1 MRLTPTAADRAIA
14 TQLRKRGRLHPG
26 VEYANTDMGPDASVA
41 DVVALGAARDP
52 AAARLSRA
60 CGIAAAAL
68 LHVDATTS
76 FAEDATATSMMGI
89 DIGSVAV
96 VSLTREV
103 LATCALRPLLG
114 FASPTWIHRGLA
126 ALFAAEDDIAA
137 AEAEAKEETEAK
149 EEEETSP
156 VSKEETSPVSKEETS
171 PVEEEET
178 SPVSKEETSP
188 VSSSVSSASSPSEG
202 SSGIAADGVGSVG
215 GDARAA
221 LASCRL
227 RARVVEVHIAGKG
240 TSAYA
245 VYTIRVSRSGSPDGP
260 EEWVVPR
267 RFRNFEALHRRLVDA
282 GHAPD
287 LLPQLPKKRYLL
299 HSLDGSFVEARR
311 ALLDAYLV
319 ALVSD
324 ATRRDSPDVREFLS
338 PAPDGATN
346 RYALEPARPDRSSR
360 AGSAG
365 ASWGSATIAQGGA
378 ATSFFGAFERPP
390 RGGAR
395 TPRSRGRRGRDSETG
410 AGGRE
415 GPACPGPRAETS
427 TMVLLRGG
435 LRDRRA
441 FVAGRGRARERP
453 DRPRPRPRDADG
465 DGSVGRGRSPP
476 RPRRPR
482 APGLRRFG
490 G

>member
-1 MRLTPTAADRAIA
+1 
-14 TQLRKRGRLHPG
+14 
-26 VEYANTDMGPDASVA
+26 
-41 DVVALGAARDP
+41 
-52 AAARLSRA
+52 
-60 CGIAAAAL
+60 
-68 LHVDATTS
+68 
-76 FAEDATATSMMGI
+76 MMGI

-260 EEWVVPR
+260 EDGWCLVVSETSRRCIGGWWTPATPR
-267 RFRNFEALHRRLVDA
+267 T
-282 GHAPD
+282 
-287 LLPQLPKKRYLL
+287 
-299 HSLDGSFVEARR
+299 SS
-311 ALLDAYLV
+311 
-319 ALVSD
+319 
-324 ATRRDSPDVREFLS
+324 
-338 PAPDGATN
+338 
-346 RYALEPARPDRSSR
+346 RSSR
-360 AGSAG
+360 KN
-365 ASWGSATIAQGGA
+365 ATCC
-378 ATSFFGAFERPP
+378 
-390 RGGAR
+390 
-395 TPRSRGRRGRDSETG
+395 TP
-410 AGGRE
+410 
-415 GPACPGPRAETS
+415 
-427 TMVLLRGG
+427 
-435 LRDRRA
+435 
-441 FVAGRGRARERP
+441 
-453 DRPRPRPRDADG
+453 
-465 DGSVGRGRSPP
+465 
-476 RPRRPR
+476 
-482 APGLRRFG
+482 
-490 G
+490 